1 MGDFTKLFKRY
12 NINLDIT
19 HRCPLECLCCQRYSS
34 FTSKGLKVPGEDL
47 SIDNYAKVIKYFK
60 HINFC
65 GQVSDPVH
73 HPKFITFLEMAY
85 ENGNSVSVH
94 HASAAKPE
102 KWYKKAFEANT
113 RARWTFGIDGLPEES
128 NMYRINQDG
137 EKLFRVMQTARPIL
151 EQKPV
156 WQYIVFSYNENNI
169 EEAVRMAKDIDVK
182 FMLLYSSRWRGSND
196 PLKPKNE
203 KLSLNL
209 YAGAN

>member
-1 MGDFTKLFKRY
+1 MDDFTKLFQRY
-12 NINLDIT
+12 SINLDIT
-19 HRCPLECLCCQRYSS
+19 HRCPLECVCYQRYSS

-85 ENGNSVSVH
+85 ENGNSVSIH

-169 EEAVRMAKDIDVK
+169 EEAVRMAKEIDVK
-182 FMLLYSSRWRGSND
+182 FMLLYSSRWRGSKD

-209 YAGAN
+209 YVGGN